1 MRLPATLVRELAEAV
16 GLAQP
21 DWVAAREQDDWDR
34 FAPHLARIVDL
45 KRREA
50 AELGIGDE
58 PYDALLDEYEPGAR
72 TAQLMPVFGDLRTAL
87 VDLLGRIDAT
97 AAPLPAGPYP
107 VARQEMLSRDVLAA
121 IGYDLAAGRLDVSA
135 HPFTES
141 PGPGDVRVTSR
152 FAADDLLS
160 GLTATLHEGGHALYE
175 QGLPDHLAELPSGQA
190 VSLGIHESQSL
201 LWENHVGRS
210 RPFCRW
216 LAPRLR
222 EAFPTVLAGLDH
234 DALHAALNT
243 VRPGPIRIEAD
254 EVHYNLHIVLRLE
267 IERALLAGDLAV
279 NDVPAAWRER
289 ARDLLGLKIADHR
302 TGALQDIHWCMGA
315 LGYFPTYT
323 LGKLYAA
330 MFWNA
335 ARRDLPDLDALR
347 RRRVHAAAVVAA
359 DARPCPWQRAA
370 GRRSLPRDHRT
381 RAAGRRLRRLPRREV
396 RRRRLRPP
404 NPRIEPWPSARPA
417 ARRPRATRPR
427 RSRPHAGR
435 PPTGSRPSPSAR
447 LANRAEPPPRR
458 VRVQRPGAMPAR
470 RTPPP
475 RPRPAAPRAAVASI
489 RRLSAPSPARSA
501 ARRASST
508 RPSWPARNP
517 P

>member
-1 MRLPATLVRELAEAV
+1 MSDTVTTFRERCREIQRLAGVLGLLGWDQEVTMPPRGAATRARQRGALAGLVHERLTAPELGALLDDLAGAGALPDDVAADVRVLGHQRERAVRLPASLVRELAEAV

-21 DWVAAREQDDWDR
+21 DWVAAREHDDWDR

-72 TAQLMPVFGDLRTAL
+72 TAWLLPVFADLRTAL

-97 AAPLPAGPYP
+97 VATLPAGPYP
-107 VARQEMLSRDVLAA
+107 PARQEMLSRDLLAA

-152 FAADDLLS
+152 FVADDLLS

-175 QGLPDHLAELPSGQA
+175 QGLPEHLAELPSGQA

-234 DALHAALNT
+234 DALYAALNT

-267 IERALLAGDLAV
+267 IERALLTGDLAV
-279 NDVPAAWRER
+279 RDVPVAWRDR
-289 ARDLLGLKIADHR
+289 ARDLLGLEIADHR

-330 MFWNA
+330 MLWSA
-335 ARRDLPDLDALR
+335 VRRDLPDLDTLLAGGEFEPLLSWLR
-347 RRRVHAAAVVAA
+347 THVHARGSVLPAA
-359 DARPCPWQRAA
+359 DLCREITGHELRADDFVAYLA
-370 GRRSLPRDHRT
+370 GKYVD
-381 RAAGRRLRRLPRREV
+381 
-396 RRRRLRPP
+396 
-404 NPRIEPWPSARPA
+404 
-417 ARRPRATRPR
+417 
-427 RSRPHAGR
+427 
-435 PPTGSRPSPSAR
+435 
-447 LANRAEPPPRR
+447 
-458 VRVQRPGAMPAR
+458 GA
-470 RTPPP
+470 
-475 RPRPAAPRAAVASI
+475 
-489 RRLSAPSPARSA
+489 
-501 ARRASST
+501 
-508 RPSWPARNP
+508 
-517 P
+517 